1 MKKSI
6 PSKIFLGENI
16 SFGNYIPLNAR
27 NNKEEL
33 IHSFKRLI
41 NSTENTEFTKSL
53 SYDLKLENEKWIIN
67 EKFNLTEILILFISH
82 LKKLIITK
90 LGDYK
95 IKAVITVPSNY
106 NDQQRLSGN

>member
-1 MKKSI
+1 MDKYILVGIDLGTSNSSISYWDFEKKEIKVLTDAMKKSI

-67 EKFNLTEILILFISH
+67 ENSI
-82 LKKLIITK
+82 
-90 LGDYK
+90 
-95 IKAVITVPSNY
+95 
-106 NDQQRLSGN
+106 